1 MTKYEILRNILS
13 GIIDEA
19 PDKYSKLYEKDPSK
33 VEQYNNS
40 ISRAFIHL
48 FLKVRFDLL
57 DFEQREYYVTDG
69 GNDGGIDGYY
79 IDREQKFIYLFQSKF
94 RANENNFH
102 DKEISMREM
111 LAMDIQRI
119 LDGEKQDEKGTDY
132 RGKIYQLQRD
142 ISEIDDI
149 PRYTYKV
156 IIFANL
162 KGVTDPEL
170 RKLTGGYKVEVID
183 YQKCYSDFVFP
194 VISGTN
200 FSKSDLT
207 IQIDLSN
214 KLANKISYTVATSIG
229 DCDITVLFVPT
240 VEVGKFMAKYKNSI
254 LKYNPRSYLGFM
266 SQDVNRKIAES
277 ITNQATNEFALF
289 NNGIT
294 LLSEETFI
302 NEQVANKGVAKLI
315 VKNPQ
320 IINGGQTSFTLSR
333 LYENNDDKSIFEKK
347 EVLLKIITVPS
358 HVAGKELLI
367 EKISNATNHQTPVG
381 PSDRLSNMEE
391 QVYLQRRLYNEF
403 GVLYERKRGE
413 YSDGITKGYINESDI
428 INRSLFIKIYYVL
441 LNKISSSKAKKLFV
455 SHRWT
460 KEAIENNDMMLAT
473 LFGCMSYKRIQT
485 LSKSNMSDLD
495 MLGKVKAMV
504 VLFTPSQISDF
515 DVAITQNAGVI
526 VDGWTTFLEAN
537 SDKVYQR
544 TTVLEPD
551 GEQKIVYKRARSKM
565 RAWINSKDFAEKA
578 SAFFIQ
584 KTIQEK
590 IFKI

>member
-1 MTKYEILRNILS
+1 MTRYEILRNILAS
-13 GIIDEA
+13 IIDEA
-19 PDKYSKLYEKDPSK
+19 PDKYSKLYEKDSNN
-33 VEQYNNS
+33 VEQYNS
-40 ISRAFIHL
+40 ALSRAFIHL

-79 IDREQKFIYLFQSKF
+79 IDPEHKMVYLFQSKF
-94 RANENNFH
+94 RVNENNFQ
-102 DKEISMREM
+102 DKEISMKEM

-119 LDGEKQDEKGTDY
+119 LEGEKQDEKGTDY

-142 ISEIDDI
+142 ISEVDDI

-156 IIFANL
+156 VIFANL
-162 KGVTDPEL
+162 KGVTDTEL
-170 RKLTGGYKVEVID
+170 RRLTGGYKVEVID

-194 VISGTN
+194 IISGTY

-254 LKYNPRSYLGFM
+254 LKYNPRSYLGFKT
-266 SQDVNRKIAES
+266 QDVNHQIAES
-277 ITNQATNEFALF
+277 ITNQSTNEFALF

-320 IINGGQTSFTLSR
+320 IINGGQTSYTLSR
-333 LYENNDDKSIFEKK
+333 LYEDNEDKTIFDKK
-347 EVLLKIITVPS
+347 EVLLKVITVPS
-358 HVAGKELLI
+358 EAENKESLI

-391 QVYLQRRLYNEF
+391 QIYLQKRLFNEF

-413 YSDGITKGYINESDI
+413 YSDGITKGYISENDI
-428 INRSLFIKIYYVL
+428 IDRSLFIKIYYVL
-441 LNKISSSKAKKLFV
+441 LDKISSSKAKKLFV
-455 SHRWT
+455 THRWT
-460 KEAIENNDMMLAT
+460 KKAIEDNNMILAT
-473 LFGCMSYKRIQT
+473 LFGCKGYRRMQIM
-485 LSKSNMSDLD
+485 SKSNISDLD

-504 VLFTPSQISDF
+504 LLFNPGLFSEF
-515 DVAITQNAGVI
+515 DNAIEQHANEIA
-526 VDGWTTFLEAN
+526 DGWPLFLETN
-537 SDKVYQR
+537 SDNVYQK
-544 TTVLEPD
+544 TTVLETN
-551 GEQKIVYKRARSKM
+551 GERRTVYKRARSKM
-565 RAWINSKDFAEKA
+565 RAWINSKDFEEKA
-578 SAFFIQ
+578 KAFFVQ
-584 KTIQEK
+584 KT
-590 IFKI
+590 

>member
-1 MTKYEILRNILS
+1 MTRYEILRNILA

-19 PDKYSKLYEKDPSK
+19 PAKYSKLYEKDPSK
-33 VEQYNNS
+33 IEQYSNS
-40 ISRAFIHL
+40 LSRAFIHL

-57 DFEQREYYVTDG
+57 DFEEREYFVTDG

-79 IDREQKFIYLFQSKF
+79 IDREHKLIYLFQSKF

-102 DKEISMREM
+102 DKEISVKEM

-119 LDGEKQDEKGTDY
+119 LNGETQDEKGTDY
-132 RGKIYQLQRD
+132 RGKILQLQRD
-142 ISEIDDI
+142 INEIDDI

-156 IIFANL
+156 VIFANL
-162 KGVTDPEL
+162 KGVTDSEL
-170 RKLTGGYKVEVID
+170 KRLTGGYKVEVID

-194 VISGTN
+194 IISGTY

-254 LKYNPRSYLGFM
+254 LKYNPRSYLGFK
-266 SQDVNRKIAES
+266 SQDVNRQIADS
-277 ITNQATNEFALF
+277 IINQPTNEFALF

-294 LLSEETFI
+294 ILSEETFI

-333 LYENNDDKSIFEKK
+333 LYEDNDDKSIFDKK
-347 EVLLKIITVPS
+347 EVLLKVITVPS
-358 HVAGKELLI
+358 EAVGKEHLI
-367 EKISNATNHQTPVG
+367 ERISNATNHQTPVG
-381 PSDRLSNMEE
+381 PSDRLSNLEA
-391 QVYLQRRLYNEF
+391 QVYLQKRLFNVF

-413 YSDGITKGYINESDI
+413 YSDGITKGYISENDI
-428 INRSLFIKIYYVL
+428 IDRSLFIKVYYIL

-455 SHRWT
+455 SHQWSN
-460 KEAIENNDMMLAT
+460 EAIEDNDMILAT
-473 LFGCMSYKRIQT
+473 LFGCKSYKRIQG
-485 LSKSNMSDLD
+485 LSKSNISDLD

-504 VLFTPSQISDF
+504 LLYNPGQVSDF
-515 DVAITQNAGVI
+515 DNAIALHAKEI
-526 VDGWTTFLEAN
+526 ADGWPSFLESN
-537 SDKVYQR
+537 SDMVYQK

-551 GEQKIVYKRARSKM
+551 GEKRTVYKRARSKM
-565 RAWINSKDFAEKA
+565 RSWINSKDFEEKA
-578 SAFFIQ
+578 KTFFVQ
-584 KTIQEK
+584 KPE
-590 IFKI
+590 

>member
-1 MTKYEILRNILS
+1 MTRYEILRNILA

-33 VEQYNNS
+33 VDQYNNAL
-40 ISRAFIHL
+40 SRAFIHL

-69 GNDGGIDGYY
+69 GNDGGIDGYF
-79 IDREQKFIYLFQSKF
+79 IDREHKLVYLFQSKF

-102 DKEISMREM
+102 DKEISMKEM

-119 LDGEKQDEKGTDY
+119 LDGEKQDESGTDY

-142 ISEIDDI
+142 ISEVDDI

-156 IIFANL
+156 VIFANL
-162 KGVTDPEL
+162 KGVTGTEL
-170 RKLTGGYKVEVID
+170 LKLTGGYKVEVID

-194 VISGTN
+194 IISGTY
-200 FSKSDLT
+200 FSESDLT

-254 LKYNPRSYLGFM
+254 LKYNPRSYLGFK
-266 SQDVNRKIAES
+266 SQDVNRQIAES
-277 ITNQATNEFALF
+277 ITNQTTNEFALF

-333 LYENNDDKSIFEKK
+333 LYEDNDDKAIFEKK
-347 EVLLKIITVPS
+347 EVLLKVITVPS
-358 HVAGKELLI
+358 DAAGKEHLI

-391 QVYLQRRLYNEF
+391 QIYLQKRLFNEF

-413 YSDGITKGYINESDI
+413 YSDGITKGYIIENDI
-428 INRSLFIKIYYVL
+428 IDRSLFIKIYYIL

-460 KEAIENNDMMLAT
+460 NEAIENNEMILAT
-473 LFGCMSYKRIQT
+473 LFGCKSYKRIQV
-485 LSKSNMSDLD
+485 LSKSHFSDLD

-504 VLFTPSQISDF
+504 MLFNPGQISEF
-515 DVAITQNAGVI
+515 DNTIEQHAGEI
-526 VDGWTTFLEAN
+526 VSEWPLFLEAN
-537 SDKVYQR
+537 SDKVYQK
-544 TTVLEPD
+544 TTVLEAD
-551 GEQKIVYKRARSKM
+551 GEKRIVYKRARSKM
-565 RAWINSKDFAEKA
+565 RAWINSSEFEERAK
-578 SAFFIQ
+578 AFFIQ
-584 KTIQEK
+584 KTDS
-590 IFKI
+590 

>member
-1 MTKYEILRNILS
+1 MTRYEILRNILA

-19 PDKYSKLYEKDPSK
+19 PDKYSKLYEKDLNK

-40 ISRAFIHL
+40 LSRAFIHL

-79 IDREQKFIYLFQSKF
+79 IDREHKLIYLFQSKF

-102 DKEISMREM
+102 DKEISMKEM

-119 LDGEKQDEKGTDY
+119 LNGEKQDEKGTDY

-142 ISEIDDI
+142 VSEIDDI

-156 IIFANL
+156 VIFANL
-162 KGVTDPEL
+162 KGVTDSEL
-170 RKLTGGYKVEVID
+170 RRLTGGYKVEVID

-194 VISGTN
+194 IISGTY
-200 FSKSDLT
+200 FRKSDLT

-254 LKYNPRSYLGFM
+254 LKYNPRSYLGFK
-266 SQDVNRKIAES
+266 SQDVNRQIAES

-320 IINGGQTSFTLSR
+320 IINGGQTSYTLSR
-333 LYENNDDKSIFEKK
+333 LYEDNDDKSIFDKK
-347 EVLLKIITVPS
+347 EVLLKVITVPS
-358 HVAGKELLI
+358 EAVNKDNLI

-391 QVYLQRRLYNEF
+391 QICLQKRLFDEF

-413 YSDGITKGYINESDI
+413 YSDGIIKGYINESDI
-428 INRSLFIKIYYVL
+428 IDRSLFIKIYYIL

-460 KEAIENNDMMLAT
+460 KESIENNDMILST
-473 LFGCMSYKRIQT
+473 LFGCKSYKRIQA
-485 LSKSNMSDLD
+485 LSKSNISDLD
-495 MLGKVKAMV
+495 ILGRVKVMV
-504 VLFTPSQISDF
+504 LLFNPGQMSEF
-515 DVAITQNAGVI
+515 DNAVEQYAIKIA
-526 VDGWTTFLEAN
+526 DGWPLFLEAN
-537 SDKVYQR
+537 SDKVYQK
-544 TTVLEPD
+544 TTVLEAD
-551 GEQKIVYKRARSKM
+551 GEKRIVYKRARSKM
-565 RAWINSKDFAEKA
+565 RAWINSKDFEEKA
-578 SAFFIQ
+578 KAFFIQ
-584 KTIQEK
+584 KIE
-590 IFKI
+590 

>member
-1 MTKYEILRNILS
+1 MTRYEILRNILA

-19 PDKYSKLYEKDPSK
+19 PAKYSKLYEKDPNK
-33 VEQYNNS
+33 VEQYNNAL
-40 ISRAFIHL
+40 SRAFIHL

-69 GNDGGIDGYY
+69 GNDGGIDGYF
-79 IDREQKFIYLFQSKF
+79 IDREHKLVYLFQSKF

-102 DKEISMREM
+102 DKEISMKEM

-142 ISEIDDI
+142 ITEIDDI

-156 IIFANL
+156 VIFANL
-162 KGVTDPEL
+162 KGVTDTEL
-170 RKLTGGYKVEVID
+170 RRLTGGYKVEVID

-194 VISGTN
+194 IISGTY

-254 LKYNPRSYLGFM
+254 LKYNPRSYLGFK
-266 SQDVNRKIAES
+266 SQDVNRQIAES
-277 ITNQATNEFALF
+277 ITNQTTNEFALF

-320 IINGGQTSFTLSR
+320 VINGGQTSFTLSR
-333 LYENNDDKSIFEKK
+333 LYEDNDDKSIFEKK
-347 EVLLKIITVPS
+347 EVLLKVITVPS
-358 HVAGKELLI
+358 DAVGKEHLI
-367 EKISNATNHQTPVG
+367 ERISNATNHQTPVG

-391 QVYLQRRLYNEF
+391 QIYLQKRLFNEF

-413 YSDGITKGYINESDI
+413 YSDGITKGYISENDI
-428 INRSLFIKIYYVL
+428 IDRSLFIKIYYIL

-455 SHRWT
+455 SHRWSN
-460 KEAIENNDMMLAT
+460 EAIENNEMILAT
-473 LFGCMSYKRIQT
+473 LYGCKSYKKIQI
-485 LSKSNMSDLD
+485 LSKSHFSDLD

-504 VLFTPSQISDF
+504 MLFNPGQISEF
-515 DVAITQNAGVI
+515 DNTIEQHAGEI
-526 VDGWTTFLEAN
+526 VSEWPLFLEAN
-537 SDKVYQR
+537 SDKVYQK
-544 TTVLEPD
+544 TTVLEAD
-551 GEQKIVYKRARSKM
+551 GEKRTVYKRARSKM
-565 RAWINSKDFAEKA
+565 RAWINSSEFEERAR
-578 SAFFIQ
+578 AFFIQ
-584 KTIQEK
+584 KTE
-590 IFKI
+590 

>member
-1 MTKYEILRNILS
+1 MTRYEILRNILAA
-13 GIIDEA
+13 IIGEA
-19 PDKYSKLYEKDPSK
+19 PARYSKLYEKDSSK
-33 VEQYNNS
+33 VEQFNNAL
-40 ISRAFIHL
+40 SRAFIHL

-57 DFEQREYYVTDG
+57 DFEEREYFVTDG

-79 IDREQKFIYLFQSKF
+79 IDREHKLIYLFQSKF

-102 DKEISMREM
+102 DKEITMKEM

-119 LDGEKQDEKGTDY
+119 LDGEKQDENGIDY

-142 ISEIDDI
+142 ISEIDDV

-156 IIFANL
+156 VIFANL
-162 KGVTDPEL
+162 KGVSDSEL
-170 RKLTGGYKVEVID
+170 KKLTGGYKAEVID

-194 VISGTN
+194 IISGTY

-254 LKYNPRSYLGFM
+254 LKYNPRSYLGFK
-266 SQDVNRKIAES
+266 SQDVNRQIAES
-277 ITNQATNEFALF
+277 IIKQSTNEFALF

-294 LLSEETFI
+294 ILSEETFI

-320 IINGGQTSFTLSR
+320 IINGGQTSYTLSR
-333 LYENNDDKSIFEKK
+333 LYEENDDKSIFDKK
-347 EVLLKIITVPS
+347 EVLLKVITVPS
-358 HVAGKELLI
+358 EAAGKENLI
-367 EKISNATNHQTPVG
+367 ENISNATNHQTPVG

-391 QVYLQRRLYNEF
+391 QIYLQKRLFNEF

-413 YSDGITKGYINESDI
+413 YSDGITKGYISENDI
-428 INRSLFIKIYYVL
+428 IDRSLFIKIYYIL

-460 KEAIENNDMMLAT
+460 HEAIENNDMILAT
-473 LFGCMSYKRIQT
+473 LFGCRSYKRIQT
-485 LSKSNMSDLD
+485 LSKSNISDLD
-495 MLGKVKAMV
+495 MLGKVKVMV
-504 VLFTPSQISDF
+504 LLYNPGRISDF
-515 DVAITQNAGVI
+515 DEAIELHANEIANN
-526 VDGWTTFLEAN
+526 WPLFLENN
-537 SDKVYQR
+537 SDKVYQK

-551 GEQKIVYKRARSKM
+551 EKKRTVYKRARSKM
-565 RAWINSKDFAEKA
+565 RAWINSNDFEEKA
-578 SAFFIQ
+578 KAFFVQ
-584 KTIQEK
+584 KTEQ
-590 IFKI
+590 